1 LTVERMYDVAGW
13 FMARRKKM
21 RRRTKEEKSR

>member
-1 LTVERMYDVAGW
+1 MYDVAGW

-21 RRRTKEEKSR
+21 RKRTKEEKSR

>member
-1 LTVERMYDVAGW
+1 VERMYDVAGW

-21 RRRTKEEKSR
+21 RKRTKEEKSR